1 MNTTFWIAGKHT
13 VLSAINNPNRT
24 IVEVFTNEENRSLCD
39 NANKNNSRTFKVSTK
54 KNSDISKVLKNKDI
68 AHQGLAALVKK
79 IEPPSEDEIFKN
91 NKDKENSTFLMLD
104 NLTDER
110 NIGSIIR
117 SAAAFYV
124 DAIFLLKK
132 NYNFDS
138 QSMYK
143 SASGAMEYVPII
155 PVVNLSNSINLMK
168 QNNFWILGLDGQ
180 GSADLIDFEWPKKV
194 SIVLGSE
201 GFGMRRLV
209 KENCDQICK
218 ININSKI
225 ESLNVSNAVASC
237 LTLNLKQKKSP
248 GK

>member
-1 MNTTFWIAGKHT
+1 
-13 VLSAINNPNRT
+13 
-24 IVEVFTNEENRSLCD
+24 
-39 NANKNNSRTFKVSTK
+39 
-54 KNSDISKVLKNKDI
+54 
-68 AHQGLAALVKK
+68 
-79 IEPPSEDEIFKN
+79 
-91 NKDKENSTFLMLD
+91 
-104 NLTDER
+104 
-110 NIGSIIR
+110 
-117 SAAAFYV
+117 
-124 DAIFLLKK
+124 
-132 NYNFDS
+132 
-138 QSMYK
+138 MYK

-155 PVVNLSNSINLMK
+155 PVVNLTNSINLMK

-194 SIVLGSE
+194 TIVLGSE

>member
-1 MNTTFWIAGKHT
+1 MNNTFWIAGKHT
-13 VLSAINNPNRT
+13 VLSAIKNPNRT
-24 IVEVFTNEENRSLCD
+24 VIEVFSNQE
-39 NANKNNSRTFKVSTK
+39 NKNLCENIIQNNKKIKLVIK

-68 AHQGLAALVKK
+68 AHQGLAAL
-79 IEPPSEDEIFKN
+79 IERIKTPTEENVLKN
-91 NKDKENSTFLMLD
+91 NTAKKNSTFLILD

-110 NIGSIIR
+110 NIGSIVR

-143 SASGAMEYVPII
+143 SASGAMEYITIV
-155 PVVNLSNSINLMK
+155 PVVNLTNSINLIK
-168 QNNFWILGLDGQ
+168 KNNFWVVGLDSQ
-180 GSADLIDFEWPKKV
+180 GSTDLLSFKWPTKV
-194 SIVLGSE
+194 AIVLGSE

-209 KENCDQICK
+209 KESCDQICK
-218 ININSKI
+218 IDINPEI

-237 LTLNLKQKKSP
+237 LTLNFRQKKSP

>member
-54 KNSDISKVLKNKDI
+54 KNSDISKVLKNKMPI
-68 AHQGLAALVKK
+68 RRLAALVEK
-79 IEPPSEDEIFKN
+79 IEPPSEDEIFKI

-138 QSMYK
+138 QSLCT
-143 SASGAMEYVPII
+143 
-155 PVVNLSNSINLMK
+155 N
-168 QNNFWILGLDGQ
+168 
-180 GSADLIDFEWPKKV
+180 
-194 SIVLGSE
+194 
-201 GFGMRRLV
+201 RLV
-209 KENCDQICK
+209 Y
-218 ININSKI
+218 S
-225 ESLNVSNAVASC
+225 
-237 LTLNLKQKKSP
+237 
-248 GK
+248 